1 MTKAKRRHSERG
13 YIMMVVLVLIT
24 VLTAAGVF
32 ALRSSE
38 SEIRAA
44 SMSRRAEVTM
54 RAAEAGV
61 AERLEE
67 IRLASLDA
75 SAALES
81 NTTGVRALGW
91 QQWPPASFSASTNEI
106 SNGSLFQVDSAPLVA
121 VEASPPAGVQIGSG
135 GQFTLWQVDAF
146 ALENR
151 AAGVNNFGGQA
162 QQVSVGVSL
171 WSRGGMSYNR

>member
-1 MTKAKRRHSERG
+1 MTHVRRQRGERG
-13 YIMMVVLVLIT
+13 YIMMIVLVLTT
-24 VLTAAGVF
+24 VLTAAGVY

-38 SEIRAA
+38 SEMRAA
-44 SMSRRAEVTM
+44 SMSRRGEVTM

-81 NTTGVRALGW
+81 NNTGVRALGW
-91 QQWPPASFSASTNEI
+91 QQWPPASFSATTNDVA
-106 SNGSLFQVDSAPLVA
+106 NGSLFQVDSVPLVA
-121 VEASPPAGVQIGSG
+121 VEAAPPAGVQIGSG

-151 AAGVNNFGGQA
+151 AAGVNNFNGQA